1 VNALAFRLLP
11 ASPFS
16 RKSPLAEWGATPEA
30 RAFSRNIHFGLPDSC
45 SVYAQPSSSDP
56 ASCIVFSGGHSGS
69 AKRRFRHAGRNQ
81 NRQALPFQCIPFD
94 TSPTL
99 MLGRFISLHQPPPS
113 NPSPPAKAAILRA
126 GPHARLA
133 SANRKSGPSFGGRYV
148 LISVVFHARWRA
160 PLRMKM
166 IVESGT
172 LPPQRNC

>member
-81 NRQALPFQCIPFD
+81 NQQALPFQCIPFD

-126 GPHARLA
+126 GSSRTIGVG
-133 SANRKSGPSFGGRYV
+133 KSEVGA
-148 LISVVFHARWRA
+148 VFWGA
-160 PLRMKM
+160 LCTN
-166 IVESGT
+166 IGSY
-172 LPPQRNC
+172 